1 LTNRLVV
8 HPQDFPEDI
17 DYVRLKG
24 RYVLGIVYVD
34 SVKSAR
40 QSLQL
45 TPAMLYASRDNT
57 GSLQPR
63 EIGPSKHIRQWV
75 GLSMQGEQVEVE
87 VYEPQNGDWAGNVD
101 LDVSIW
107 CRRPFRSKGNL
118 YWRSSLCI
126 LQIGFHIKKT
136 ESHEVYDTEQLA
148 QVFITVSSRSF
159 RSTGSCPLY

>member
-45 TPAMLYASRDNT
+45 TPAMFYASRDNT

-107 CRRPFRSKGNL
+107 CSRPFRFKGN
-118 YWRSSLCI
+118 
-126 LQIGFHIKKT
+126 
-136 ESHEVYDTEQLA
+136 
-148 QVFITVSSRSF
+148 
-159 RSTGSCPLY
+159 